1 MQNNT
6 AFKVDKLSF
15 AYNET
20 TPVLRELSFEI
31 PSGKIT
37 TLMGSNGCGKSTLF
51 NILTKNLKPVFG
63 DIYCKN
69 VNINDISLREFAQNV
84 AIVHQ
89 YNTAPADLMVYQ
101 LVRYGRT
108 PYKDLLKGKMGK
120 EDDERK
126 VLRAMKITG
135 IEHLQNRTVESL
147 SGGQRQRAFIAMA
160 LAQNTDILLL
170 DEPTTYLDIRYQLQI
185 LRLVKMLNAKLG
197 ITIVMVLHDINQAIK
212 YSDEIIALSRRGT
225 ILAQGNPAEIMDKD
239 LIKKMYGIDLEIVS
253 IQDEPFVITV

>member
-6 AFKVDKLSF
+6 AFRVDKLSF
-15 AYNET
+15 AYDES

-31 PSGKIT
+31 SSGKVT

-51 NILTKNLKPVFG
+51 NLLTKNLKPAFG
-63 DIYCKN
+63 EIYCKN
-69 VNINDISLREFAQNV
+69 INLNDVSLRDFAQNV

-89 YNTAPADLMVYQ
+89 YNTAPADLTVYQ

-108 PYKDLLKGKMGK
+108 PYKDILKGKLGK

-135 IEHLQNRTVESL
+135 TEVLKNRTVESL

-185 LRLVKMLNAKLG
+185 LRLVRMLNKKLG
-197 ITIVMVLHDINQAIK
+197 MTIVMVLHDINQAIK

-225 ILAQGNPAEIMDKD
+225 LLAKGEPSEIMKGE
-239 LIKKMYGIDLEIVS
+239 LIKKMYGIDLDIIEIEN
-253 IQDEPFVITV
+253 EPFVITV